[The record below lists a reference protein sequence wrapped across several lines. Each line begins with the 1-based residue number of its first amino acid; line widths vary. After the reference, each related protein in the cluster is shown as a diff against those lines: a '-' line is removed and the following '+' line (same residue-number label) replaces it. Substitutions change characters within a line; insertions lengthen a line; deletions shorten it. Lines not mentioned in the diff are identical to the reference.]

1 MSILDINM
9 KPKISIITITFDD
22 GPRLEATISSV
33 LGQTYK
39 NIEYIIIDGGSS
51 DNSVDIIKLYED
63 RLSFWITEKD
73 DGIYDAMNKGIL
85 KATGSFI
92 NFMNSGDVFHSK
104 ESLTDLF
111 NCIDLKGVLNA
122 HIIYGNHAIKSVS
135 GLKIMR
141 PNAPPNINRGSF
153 FCHQSAFIATK
164 LHKTN
169 LYNIHNPIA
178 ADFEFFYLAYL
189 DNCVFKHV
197 DQTICIITPGGIS
210 DTNRIETIVSWWNV
224 VNKTTSTNVYFIWR
238 IIREMAVGYV
248 KKIINS
254 IKCF

>member
-85 KATGSFI
+85 QATGSFV
-92 NFMNSGDVFHSK
+92 NFMNSGDEFHSK

-122 HIIYGNHAIKSVS
+122 DIIYGNHAVKSVS

-141 PNAPPNINRGSF
+141 PKALPNINRGSL

-164 LHKTN
+164 FHKTS

-189 DNCVFKHV
+189 DNRVFKHV
-197 DQTICIITPGGIS
+197 DQTICTIIPGGIS
-210 DTNRIETIVSWWNV
+210 DINRIETIVSWWNV
-224 VNKTTSTNVYFIWR
+224 VNKTRSSNVYFIRR

-254 IKCF
+254 FKCF